1 MGFLIKRAVANGT
14 SGRRVAEMA
23 FYFYATAAFEGVH
36 PLQGGL
42 LRRKSRRQRRS
53 GLPRETVL
61 AFAARRL
68 REVVATNVPMLRL
81 LWKIDRLRRRI
92 QRDALSHTGG
102 LARLPLAVAT
112 H

>member
-1 MGFLIKRAVANGT
+1 M
-14 SGRRVAEMA
+14 
-23 FYFYATAAFEGVH
+23 H